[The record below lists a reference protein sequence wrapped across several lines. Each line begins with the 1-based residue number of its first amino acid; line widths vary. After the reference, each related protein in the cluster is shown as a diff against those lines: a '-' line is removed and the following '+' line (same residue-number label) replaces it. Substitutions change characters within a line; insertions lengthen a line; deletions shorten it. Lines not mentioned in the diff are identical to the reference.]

1 MPAMRTLAITL
12 LTSVLAVGAVPAG
25 AADYATGAVWKLSRG
40 VVNTATGLPGEIVA
54 HTVLESTD
62 RGLAGVP
69 AYVSS
74 VVTGVVVGTGWGLL
88 RIGSGIADVVTFA
101 APIDENRPLL
111 EPEFAF

>member
-1 MPAMRTLAITL
+1 MRTLAIAL
-12 LTSVLAVGAVPAG
+12 VSVLALAAAPAR
-25 AADYATGAVWKLSRG
+25 AADYATDAVWKFSRG
-40 VVNTATGLPGEIVA
+40 AVNTATGLPGEIVA

-88 RIGSGIADVVTFA
+88 RMGSGLFDMVTFA
-101 APIDENRPLL
+101 APIDENRPLV

>member
-1 MPAMRTLAITL
+1 MRTLAIAV
-12 LTSVLAVGAVPAG
+12 LTSVLAFGATSAR
-25 AADYATGAVWKLSRG
+25 ADDYATGAIWKLSRG

-74 VVTGVVVGTGWGLL
+74 VVTGVVVGTGWGFM
-88 RIGSGIADVVTFA
+88 RMGSGIVDVVTFA
-101 APIDENRPLL
+101 APIDDNRPLL